1 MKTAS
6 KTMYTIGMVYAILFL
21 VIGAGMIIIGSVLLV
36 FGLSPELDDP
46 AARAAYMT
54 AGSIVLGIGVYFAAG
69 QIVEIVMNNLGRNGS
84 RGIQIA
90 NIVVGVV
97 CSNVFTLLGGAFGLV
112 SEEESPTIVG

>member
-6 KTMYTIGMVYAILFL
+6 KTMYTIGMVYAILLL

-36 FGLSPELDDP
+36 FGLSPEIDD
-46 AARAAYMT
+46 AGARAAYMT
-54 AGSIVLGIGVYFAAG
+54 AGSIVLGLGIYFAAG
-69 QIVEIVMNNLGRNGS
+69 QIVEIVMDNLGRNGG

-90 NIVVGVV
+90 NIVVGIV